1 MSTQAGDA
9 VLAVRF
15 YSKEYELTYQT
26 GLEGRPIYEMRD
38 YVRIEVPGNQLSIID
53 TLANEDHKRRFPIQW
68 AQYQNSKGNGQEV
81 VQGTLMRDWS
91 ILNAAQVK
99 ELEHYRFYTVEQVAN
114 ASDLQLQT
122 IGMVAGMSP
131 VAFRDKARAYLSNAK
146 GTAVVMQ
153 QAEELARRDAQ
164 IQAQN
169 DRMRE
174 MAEQMEEMRKMIEGQ
189 VEAKKGPGRPRKE
202 HQEAA

>member
-15 YSKEYELTYQT
+15 YQKEYELSFKTTQ
-26 GLEGRPIYEMRD
+26 EGRPMYEMRD

-53 TLANEDHKRRFPIQW
+53 TLANEDHKRRFPLQW
-68 AQYQNSKGNGQEV
+68 AAYQNSKGRDSES

-114 ASDLQLQT
+114 ASDLQLQS

-131 VAFRDKARAYLSNAK
+131 IAFREKARAYLSNAK
-146 GTAVVMQ
+146 GSAVVMQ

-164 IQAQN
+164 IQAQEE
-169 DRMRE
+169 RLRE
-174 MAEQMEEMRKMIEGQ
+174 MALAMEEMRNTIEGRS
-189 VEAKKGPGRPRKE
+189 EGKKGPGRPRKE
-202 HQEAA
+202 AQEAA